1 MQLRFTSFAVV
12 SLRKD
17 FHLQDRAHAGRTTK
31 KARQDCTGPKVKR
44 PLVVTFSLQVPA
56 LAQLLGQ
63 QAQVPSPR
71 QPLLRVVRPP
81 VALAAQS
88 ASV

>member
-31 KARQDCTGPKVKR
+31 KR
-44 PLVVTFSLQVPA
+44 PGKFRAAFFGFASAL
-56 LAQLLGQ
+56 LAQAELGDQ
-63 QAQVPSPR
+63 GTIT
-71 QPLLRVVRPP
+71 LDIL
-81 VALAAQS
+81 ALQI
-88 ASV
+88 VQ